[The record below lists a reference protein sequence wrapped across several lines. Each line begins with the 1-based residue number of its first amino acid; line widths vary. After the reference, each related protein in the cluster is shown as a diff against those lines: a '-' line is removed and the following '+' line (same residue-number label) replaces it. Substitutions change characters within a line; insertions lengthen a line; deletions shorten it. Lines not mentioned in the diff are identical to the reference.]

1 MTTFD
6 RHNLTATFDHFRNSY
21 DHFDRLAGK
30 IGRNFLCALCA
41 RHIRSRATPRC
52 HVRVRFYPIRIPF
65 RPTLT
70 PAIAPFIHN
79 LCPSQL
85 AQVMTACKV
94 TPRPMHLTHTH
105 THTHRHRR
113 RRNSSSQRPSRRSLQ
128 HRRQPHPPYQQRCS
142 TTTSTR
148 IRAAA
153 CTAFGSSWSI
163 ATAPRRKALRA
174 LSRSVT
180 RMRG

>member
-105 THTHRHRR
+105 THTPRLRR
-113 RRNSSSQRPSRRSLQ
+113 TSHMHP
-128 HRRQPHPPYQQRCS
+128 HPQPHTFDSSKSKTQKSSECRLCAHAAVPTHVRCH
-142 TTTSTR
+142 
-148 IRAAA
+148 
-153 CTAFGSSWSI
+153 
-163 ATAPRRKALRA
+163 
-174 LSRSVT
+174 
-180 RMRG
+180 